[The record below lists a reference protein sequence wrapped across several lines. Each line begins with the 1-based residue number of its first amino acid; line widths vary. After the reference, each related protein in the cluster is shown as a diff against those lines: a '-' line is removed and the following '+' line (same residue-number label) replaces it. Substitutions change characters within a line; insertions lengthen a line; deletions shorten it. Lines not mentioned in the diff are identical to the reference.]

1 MLIILFYKYLTINLL
16 NKCILKNLKI
26 TKIKNNYMRKILEQI
41 FKLSEHDTTIKK
53 ELLAGLT
60 TFITMAYII
69 FVNPQIMSLSGMD
82 QGAIFVGTCLAAAL
96 ACIVMGFFANWPIG
110 LAPGMGL
117 NAFFTYTVVGEM
129 GYTWEVA
136 LGAVFLAGVLFFIMS
151 ITRLRAW
158 MISSIPLNLRVA
170 MGAGVGLFIG
180 LIGLKN
186 GGIIVGNQATLLSLG
201 EFSKIETL
209 LAAIG
214 FLIISILSVRKITGA
229 IIIGILMTTL
239 IAYFAGLIEF
249 NGLVSYPPDIAPTF
263 MKLDILGALNLGM
276 LTIIMSFLFVNLFD
290 TTGTLLGVAARAN
303 LISNDEKSDG
313 LNKALKADSSASIFG
328 TFFGCSPVT
337 SYVESSAGVEA
348 GGRTGLTS
356 IVVGLLFLFAMFLSP
371 LASIIPPYATAGA
384 LIYVAILMLSGM
396 EKLNWSSTAELLP
409 ALIIIVMIPLTFS
422 IADGIALGFL
432 TYIFLKIFNGEFKN
446 IASGAWV
453 LTLIFISK
461 FIFL

>member
-1 MLIILFYKYLTINLL
+1 LLIILFYKYLTINLL

-26 TKIKNNYMRKILEQI
+26 TKIKNIYMRKILEQI

-446 IASGAWV
+446 IASGAWF

>member
-1 MLIILFYKYLTINLL
+1 MKQTLD
-16 NKCILKNLKI
+16 
-26 TKIKNNYMRKILEQI
+26 QI
-41 FKLSEHDTTIKK
+41 FKLQDNHTTIKK
-53 ELLAGLT
+53 EFLAGFT

-69 FVNPQIMSLSGMD
+69 FVNPQIMALSGMD
-82 QGAIFVGTCLAAAL
+82 QGAIFVGTCLAAAI
-96 ACIVMGFFANWPIG
+96 ACFVMGFFANWPIG

-129 GYTWEVA
+129 GYSWEVA

-158 MISSIPLNLRVA
+158 MISSIPLNLRIA

-201 EFSKIETL
+201 EFSQIETL

-214 FLIISILSVRKITGA
+214 FLIISILSVRKVTGA
-229 IIIGILMTTL
+229 IIIGILITTL
-239 IAYFAGLIEF
+239 IAYFVGLIEF
-249 NGLVSYPPDIAPTF
+249 NGIVSYPPEIAPTF

-290 TTGTLLGVAARAN
+290 TTGTLLGVATRAN

-432 TYIFLKIFNGEFKN
+432 TYVFLKIFNGEYRD
-446 IASGAWV
+446 IASGAWF

>member
-1 MLIILFYKYLTINLL
+1 MKQT
-16 NKCILKNLKI
+16 
-26 TKIKNNYMRKILEQI
+26 LEQI
-41 FKLSEHDTTIKK
+41 FKLQDNHTTIKK
-53 ELLAGLT
+53 EFLAGFT

-69 FVNPQIMSLSGMD
+69 FVNPQIMALSGMD
-82 QGAIFVGTCLAAAL
+82 QGAIFVGTCLAAAI
-96 ACIVMGFFANWPIG
+96 ACFVMGFFANWPIG

-129 GYTWEVA
+129 GYSWEVA

-151 ITRLRAW
+151 ITSLRAW
-158 MISSIPLNLRVA
+158 MISSIPINLRIA

-201 EFSKIETL
+201 EFSQIETL

-214 FLIISILSVRKITGA
+214 FLIISILSVRKVTGA
-229 IIIGILMTTL
+229 IIIGILATTL
-239 IAYFAGLIEF
+239 IAYFIGLIEF
-249 NGLVSYPPDIAPTF
+249 NGIVSYPPEIAPTF

-290 TTGTLLGVAARAN
+290 TTGTLLGVASRAN
-303 LISNDEKSDG
+303 LISNDENSDG

-409 ALIIIVMIPLTFS
+409 ALVIIVMIPLTFS

-432 TYIFLKIFNGEFKN
+432 TYVFLKIFNGEYN
-446 IASGAWV
+446 DIASGAWF

>member
-1 MLIILFYKYLTINLL
+1 
-16 NKCILKNLKI
+16 
-26 TKIKNNYMRKILEQI
+26 
-41 FKLSEHDTTIKK
+41 
-53 ELLAGLT
+53 
-60 TFITMAYII
+60 MAYII
-69 FVNPQIMSLSGMD
+69 FVNPQIMALSGMD
-82 QGAIFVGTCLAAAL
+82 QGAIFVGTCLAAAI
-96 ACIVMGFFANWPIG
+96 ACFVMGFFANWPVG

-129 GYTWEVA
+129 GYSWEVA

-158 MISSIPLNLRVA
+158 MISSIPLNLRIA

-186 GGIIVGNQATLLSLG
+186 GGIIVANQATLLSLG
-201 EFSKIETL
+201 EFSQIETL

-214 FLIISILSVRKITGA
+214 FLIISILSVRKVTGA
-229 IIIGILMTTL
+229 IIIGILTTTL
-239 IAYFAGLIEF
+239 IAYFVGLIEF
-249 NGLVSYPPDIAPTF
+249 NGLVSYPPEIAPTF

-290 TTGTLLGVAARAN
+290 TTGTLLGVATRAN
-303 LISNDEKSDG
+303 LISNNEKSDG

-371 LASIIPPYATAGA
+371 LASIIPTYATAGA
-384 LIYVAILMLSGM
+384 LIYVAILMFSGM

-409 ALIIIVMIPLTFS
+409 ALVIIVMIPLTFS

-432 TYIFLKIFNGEFKN
+432 PMFFEKYLMANIKILDQVPG
-446 IASGAWV
+446 S
-453 LTLIFISK
+453 
-461 FIFL
+461 

>member
-1 MLIILFYKYLTINLL
+1 MKQTLD
-16 NKCILKNLKI
+16 
-26 TKIKNNYMRKILEQI
+26 QI
-41 FKLSEHDTTIKK
+41 FKLQDNHTTIKK
-53 ELLAGLT
+53 EFLAGFT

-69 FVNPQIMSLSGMD
+69 FVNPQIMALSGMD

-96 ACIVMGFFANWPIG
+96 ACFVMGFFANWPIG

-129 GYTWEVA
+129 GYSWEVA

-151 ITRLRAW
+151 ITSLRAW
-158 MISSIPLNLRVA
+158 MISSIPINLRIA

-201 EFSKIETL
+201 EFSQIETL

-214 FLIISILSVRKITGA
+214 FLIISILSVRKVTGA
-229 IIIGILMTTL
+229 IIIGILTTTS
-239 IAYFAGLIEF
+239 IAYFVGLIEF

-290 TTGTLLGVAARAN
+290 TTGTLLGVASRAN
-303 LISNDEKSDG
+303 LISSDEKSDG

-409 ALIIIVMIPLTFS
+409 ALVIIVMIPLTFS

-432 TYIFLKIFNGEFKN
+432 TYVFLKIFNGEYRDV
-446 IASGAWV
+446 ASGAWF